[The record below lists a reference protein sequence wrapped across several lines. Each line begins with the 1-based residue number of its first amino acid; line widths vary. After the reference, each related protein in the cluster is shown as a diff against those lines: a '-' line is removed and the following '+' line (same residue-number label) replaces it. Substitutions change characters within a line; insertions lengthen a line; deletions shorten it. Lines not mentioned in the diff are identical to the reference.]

1 MGGQALGGFIAWR
14 RHERAVASAAEVKRR
29 HESRLMKM
37 RGVVG
42 VGIGE
47 KDGKEII
54 RIYVQKESPKIL
66 ADLPQSLD
74 SIPAKIVAAGRC
86 QASRRSSIGDRPGGG
101 PRR

>member
-42 VGIGE
+42 VGIGQ

-54 RIYVQKESPKIL
+54 RIYVEKESPKIL
-66 ADLPQSLD
+66 ADLPQALD
-74 SIPAKIVAAGRC
+74 SVPVEIVDAGTFK
-86 QASRRSSIGDRPGGG
+86 AL
-101 PRR
+101 